1 MRISDWSSDVC
12 SSDLYLPFGASAK
25 QSLECAIVF
34 ATNRSWETLQ
44 NSVNIDEFTR
54 IGAAT
59 LSVPELHK
67 REEDMIAVAATTLS
81 RLAERCTTW
90 AQPKGM
96 SEDAWARI
104 KACRWHGNNRALEIG
119 RAHV

>member
-1 MRISDWSSDVC
+1 MEVLMEAFDNGQ
-12 SSDLYLPFGASAK
+12 YLPFGASAK

-59 LSVPELHK
+59 LSVPELPK
-67 REEDMIAVAATTLS
+67 READMIAVAATTLS
-81 RLAERCTTW
+81 RPDDRRTTW
-90 AQPKGM
+90 DKPKGQT
-96 SEDAWARI
+96 EDAWGPTQASPR
-104 KACRWHGNNRALEIG
+104 
-119 RAHV
+119 